1 MKPNRSARFED
12 STAERTISASVDI
25 EGSFHVP
32 ETVPLSSG
40 DYGDVDLASSLP
52 ASTKKVSKLEDLRAD
67 TEKYL
72 VLATLPMLES
82 PNKGNHAGT
91 LCMLGQTSV
100 VDI

>member
-12 STAERTISASVDI
+12 STAERGIISASVDI

-52 ASTKKVSKLEDLRAD
+52 TSTKKVSKLEDLRA
-67 TEKYL
+67 
-72 VLATLPMLES
+72 
-82 PNKGNHAGT
+82 GT
-91 LCMLGQTSV
+91 
-100 VDI
+100 DE